1 MMGKNDSTP
10 STAICGYDAD
20 EISVRGRNLVSDLV
34 GNLSFT
40 QAMLLQVLG
49 ADPSPLQ
56 TRIVDAVMVTI
67 MEHGLVPSAIATRLT
82 HHGAPESFQGAV
94 VAGLLGVG
102 DRYAG
107 TAGECGA
114 LLARIVAVTEPERR
128 NQALEVVRE
137 YRSARRPLPGF
148 GHPIHR
154 GGDPRV
160 GRLLEIAREAGAAG
174 EHIAALSLLEKGLRE
189 ELGKPLVTN
198 VSAAIAAVLGEA
210 GVPAELMRGIVLTAR
225 CAGLVGHLFE
235 EMKNPI
241 AHELWTAAKRDIR
254 YRP

>member
-1 MMGKNDSTP
+1 MGKNESTP

-20 EISVRGRNLVSDLV
+20 EISVRGRSLVSDLV

-40 QAMLLQVLG
+40 QAMLLQALG
-49 ADPSPLQ
+49 TDPSPQQ
-56 TRIVDAVMVTI
+56 TKIVDAVLVTI
-67 MEHGLVPSAIATRLT
+67 MEHGLVPSVIATRLT

-107 TAGECGA
+107 TAGECGE
-114 LLARIVAVTEPERR
+114 LLARIIAVPEPERR
-128 NQALEVVRE
+128 DRALAAVRE
-137 YRSARRPLPGF
+137 YRAARRPVPGF

-160 GRLLEIAREAGAAG
+160 NRLLEIAHEAGAAG
-174 EHIAALSLLEKGLRE
+174 EHIAALALLEEILLE
-189 ELGKPLVTN
+189 ELGKSLVTN

-210 GVPAELMRGIVLTAR
+210 GVPAALMRGIVLTAR

-235 EMKNPI
+235 EMRNPI
-241 AHELWTAAKRDIR
+241 AHELWTAAKRDVR